1 MMYDTPIFVDV
12 CGQETYWKYG
22 VMKVTQWVPN
32 FAAPFLEVKN
42 GELKLP
48 LTIIKKSIV
57 VLISDPH
64 NGTIF
69 SNRSRKFYHRIL

>member
-1 MMYDTPIFVDV
+1 MLTLH
-12 CGQETYWKYG
+12 K
-22 VMKVTQWVPN
+22 
-32 FAAPFLEVKN
+32 VKN